1 VVSVSKEP
9 KEEIVELKLRIPRS
23 LRSEFKSICAARD
36 ENMKDVLVAHMRKY
50 IEQHKAEKS
59 E

>member
-1 VVSVSKEP
+1 MSKEP

-36 ENMKDVLVAHMRKY
+36 ENMKDVLVAYMRRH
-50 IEQHKAEKS
+50 IEQHRSEKS

>member
-1 VVSVSKEP
+1 MSKEP

-23 LRSEFKSICAARD
+23 LRSKFKSICAARD
-36 ENMKDVLVAHMRKY
+36 ENMKDVLVAYMRKY

-59 E
+59 GA

>member
-1 VVSVSKEP
+1 MSKEP
-9 KEEIVELKLRIPRS
+9 KEEIAELKLRIPRS

-36 ENMKDVLVAHMRKY
+36 ANMKDVLVAYMSKY
-50 IEQHKAEKS
+50 IEQHKTENK